1 MDLTEIVS
9 TFLRIL
15 PQAIVSGVALGSVYA
30 LIAQG
35 YYVTYTTTETVN
47 FAQGEFL
54 MVGALTSYTLLVLNG
69 VNFLVALVVVMAL
82 MAVMGMVLERVA
94 IRPLRQLTSVGWI
107 LSTVGVS
114 VILRQFAEIY

>member
-1 MDLTEIVS
+1 MDLAEIVS

-35 YYVTYTTTETVN
+35 YYVTFTTTETVN

-54 MVGALTSYTLLVLNG
+54 MVGALTSYSAAGAARRELPGRAGRRGRADGRHGHGGGAGRDPPAAPTPS
-69 VNFLVALVVVMAL
+69 
-82 MAVMGMVLERVA
+82 R
-94 IRPLRQLTSVGWI
+94 
-107 LSTVGVS
+107 
-114 VILRQFAEIY
+114 